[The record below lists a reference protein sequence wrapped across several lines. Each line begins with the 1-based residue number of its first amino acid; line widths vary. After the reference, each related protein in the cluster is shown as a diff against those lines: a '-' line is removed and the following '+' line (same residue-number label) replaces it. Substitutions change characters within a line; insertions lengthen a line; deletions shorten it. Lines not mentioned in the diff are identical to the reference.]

1 MKKIIHLALIGAVFA
16 PVLAYA
22 GSLQLLP
29 ADTGD
34 LVATQLTL
42 AKAAPPASVE
52 RAPVDFAWALD
63 PQEPLSRQA
72 PFVAESREFWTD
84 LDADQLQKG
93 YRFQTTAPGALV
105 RLSPKGQSKSRGL
118 QLSDLGLRLDGKA
131 LDLTS
136 AVVASA
142 DATQMKA
149 AGVDFNEGTVVFQ
162 LAPNLAPGSVEL
174 SAKRAKGEYLL
185 QVYEPDSPI
194 VLSLTTGQDRL
205 LAGGSL
211 TLTAK
216 WQATQDMRQPRS
228 IGALVSSPDG
238 YSKPL
243 KFVRTKNGDYQATMT
258 LPADAGSGLQLW
270 EVHSFGVLQSKT
282 GTIARDAKTSFSVS
296 RPTARLSGEAHT
308 SQAKSK
314 GLSVGLSVEV
324 ASPGRYE
331 LRGVL
336 YGTDAMG
343 ALKPFAIAHAA
354 RWMEPGVGNID
365 LAFGDLAA
373 KSGMTAPFELRD
385 LQLNDQARLGLL
397 ETRARAVRFELD

>member
-16 PVLAYA
+16 PAFAYA
-22 GSLQLLP
+22 GSFQLLA

-34 LVATQLTL
+34 LVATQLTV
-42 AKAAPPASVE
+42 AKSAPPAGIE

-63 PQEPLSRQA
+63 PHEPLTRQS
-72 PFVAESREFWTD
+72 PYVAESREFWTD

-105 RLSPKGQSKSRGL
+105 RLSPTGQSKSRGL
-118 QLSDLGLRLDGKA
+118 QLGDLGLRIDGNT
-131 LDLTS
+131 LDLAT
-136 AVVASA
+136 AVATSA

-162 LAPNLAPGSVEL
+162 LAPEIAAGSVEL
-174 SAKRAKGEYLL
+174 IAKRAKGKYLL

-194 VLSLTTGQDRL
+194 ALSLTSDHDRL

-216 WQATQDMRQPRS
+216 WQATDDMVQPRS

-238 YSKPL
+238 YSKSL
-243 KFVRTKNGDYQATMT
+243 KFVRTKRGDYQATMT
-258 LPADAGSGLQLW
+258 LPADAGTGLQLW

-296 RPTARLSGEAHT
+296 RPTARLSGEANT
-308 SQAKSK
+308 SLAKSN
-314 GLSVGLSVEV
+314 GLSVGLSLEV

-336 YGTDAMG
+336 YGTDAKG

-354 RWMEPGVGNID
+354 RWMEPGAGSID
-365 LAFGDLAA
+365 LAFGDLAM
-373 KSGMTAPFELRD
+373 KSGMAAPFELRD

-397 ETRARAVRFELD
+397 ETRARALRFDLD